1 MCHQQNL
8 RTSNLSYF
16 MSVFSYAWERD
27 RFPTVGQFSVCS
39 KHLDVWDHRYHQQ
52 KKNKQSQLDVPAGD
66 DGQRLYHN
74 DLPQFSGQ
82 LKSVK
87 EDDFSLLYLFIL
99 FPQCKLALSL
109 LHCSAFSSSDKTSIL
124 AVLLFLSLFFKLPV
138 IQANKKAKTTDPT
151 KTQIQTKTPVWS
163 HLSLASLLQM
173 VFFFLEFSF
182 SIHVFTPFLNH
193 SIQEGCNRSKTILW
207 TPQPCDQQN

>member
-1 MCHQQNL
+1 
-8 RTSNLSYF
+8 

-39 KHLDVWDHRYHQQ
+39 KHFDVRDHRYHQQ
-52 KKNKQSQLDVPAGD
+52 KKNKQSQQDVRAGD

-87 EDDFSLLYLFIL
+87 EDDFSLLCLFIL

-109 LHCSAFSSSDKTSIL
+109 LHCSAFSSSEKISIL
-124 AVLLFLSLFFKLPV
+124 AVLLFSPSTLSSLWYK
-138 IQANKKAKTTDPT
+138 
-151 KTQIQTKTPVWS
+151 QTKKQKKLNQPKLKS
-163 HLSLASLLQM
+163 KQKPQYGPI
-173 VFFFLEFSF
+173 FL
-182 SIHVFTPFLNH
+182 
-193 SIQEGCNRSKTILW
+193 
-207 TPQPCDQQN
+207 

>member
-1 MCHQQNL
+1 
-8 RTSNLSYF
+8 

-163 HLSLASLLQM
+163 HLSLASLLQ
-173 VFFFLEFSF
+173 FFFFFFFGIL
-182 SIHVFTPFLNH
+182 FLNSCFH
-193 SIQEGCNRSKTILW
+193 PFFESQYSGRM
-207 TPQPCDQQN
+207 QQIKDNSLDSTTMWSTELKK